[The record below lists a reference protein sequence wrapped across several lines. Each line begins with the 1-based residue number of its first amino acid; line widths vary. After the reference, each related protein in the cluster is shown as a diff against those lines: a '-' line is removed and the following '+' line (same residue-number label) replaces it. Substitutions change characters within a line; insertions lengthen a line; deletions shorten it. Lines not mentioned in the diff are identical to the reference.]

1 VIAVIRSE
9 WTKLRRPGMLIG
21 GLSSMVLVAVLGSVL
36 GVAAAGA
43 GNDTGPRAG
52 DALSLA
58 QLHSS
63 AGLARA
69 LGQSTMLLGVVALCI
84 GGAALASEY
93 STGTLRNLL
102 VREPRRLRLLGG
114 MAVGVLSFIAAATVL
129 ALLVASGAAL
139 AIASTKGIDTSAWL
153 APAGLGHLGRTSI
166 DLIAST
172 LGFGLIGILL
182 GVLLR
187 SPVAAIGVGV
197 AYALPV
203 EAILSSTVNGI
214 DRYLPGQLLGVL
226 ADGGT
231 HAISYTSAWLTV
243 GLYAT
248 VAVVGVGALFWRRDV
263 AA

>member
-1 VIAVIRSE
+1 MIPVVRSE

-21 GLSSMVLVAVLGSVL
+21 GLSSMVLVAVLGAVL
-36 GVAAAGA
+36 GVAAAGSR
-43 GNDTGPRAG
+43 DTTGPRAG

-63 AGLARA
+63 SGLARA
-69 LGQSTMLLGVVALCI
+69 LGQSTMLVGVVGLCI
-84 GGAALASEY
+84 GAAALASEY

-114 MAVGVLSFIAAATVL
+114 MALGVLGFIAAATVV
-129 ALLVASGAAL
+129 ALLAGSAAAL
-139 AIASTKGIDTSAWL
+139 AVASTKGIDTAAWFSG
-153 APAGLGHLGRTSI
+153 AGLGHLGRAGL
-166 DLIAST
+166 DLVLST
-172 LGFGLIGILL
+172 LGFGLIGIFL

-214 DRYLPGQLLGVL
+214 DRFLPGQLLGVL
-226 ADGGT
+226 AAGGT
-231 HAISYTSAWLTV
+231 HSISYAAAAGTLA
-243 GLYAT
+243 LYGV
-248 VAVVGVGALFWRRDV
+248 VAIVAAGALFWRRDV
-263 AA
+263 AS